1 MQRKRGTNHADW
13 YFFTCITKNR
23 LGVGKCTGMYVR
35 EEDVFHA
42 IYHQLKLYVNEHF
55 ISDSQYKQVIKEID
69 NDIAQSDQQYQE
81 AFRNAIRHYER
92 FVDGEISKEEFRAAQ
107 DAANEKK
114 AIRDDIIASKT
125 AYEKQYQVFRKL
137 LKASH
142 KEIALSEIM
151 DCIDEIIIC
160 PNKNITV
167 KWAIVP

>member
-1 MQRKRGTNHADW
+1 
-13 YFFTCITKNR
+13 
-23 LGVGKCTGMYVR
+23 MYVR

-114 AIRDDIIASKT
+114 AIRDGMVTSKT
-125 AYEKQYQVFRKL
+125 DYERQYQVFRKL